1 MSRAIKLKDNDYID
15 STGVTHNRKQLSDIL
30 SSLGKYQMSSRSNIT
45 YSTSSSWTW
54 KSVANTITVS
64 DAGVYLCLYVAWI
77 TTALGSEMDLRFTI
91 NGGMQ
96 GSGSGNALGNKGVAF
111 DIFALNTGDV
121 IGVSMQ
127 TSNTGSTIIYEPN
140 LIIIKLGY

>member
-30 SSLGKYQMSSRSNIT
+30 SSFGKYQMSSRNRVT

-64 DAGVYLCLYVAWI
+64 NTGVYLCLYIAWI
-77 TTALGSEMDLRFTI
+77 ETTLGTEMDLRFTV
-91 NGGMQ
+91 NGSIQ
-96 GSGSGNALGNKGVAF
+96 GSSGNALGNKGVAF
-111 DIFALNTGDV
+111 DIFTLSAGDV
-121 IGVSMQ
+121 VGVSMQ
-127 TSNTGSTIIYEPN
+127 TSGTGSTTIYDPN
-140 LIIIKLGY
+140 LIIVKLGY